1 MSKRLADTEIW
12 KKPWFFDLPDKYKLF
27 WFFILSDCDQAG
39 IWTANFKI
47 IKAYLGEIDQDKVVD
62 FFKGQIKILNGGHYW
77 LITDFI
83 KFQYGYPLKE
93 NSPMYKK
100 INELLIQRN
109 LSLDTVYDTV
119 YHTVSDTVCHT
130 VKDKDKDK
138 DKDIR
143 KGVQGEN
150 KKEQPPIQD
159 ADLTDQ
165 LKEENPI
172 VYKLGKML
180 LQNCPDV
187 MAMEYPISLQQLKD
201 PVKKYGSE
209 DVEKIIKAMQNK
221 GIKYLKQKSCRY
233 AFLTIENW
241 IKR

>member
-47 IKAYLGEIDQDKVVD
+47 LKVFIGEVDQAKVLEI
-62 FFKGQIKILNGGHYW
+62 FKDQIKVLNGGSYW
-77 LITDFI
+77 FITDFI
-83 KFQYGYPLKE
+83 KFQYGYPVAESSK
-93 NSPMYKK
+93 MRKK
-100 INELLIQRN
+100 LDELLSIRG
-109 LSLDTVYDTV
+109 LKLDTLYDTV
-119 YHTVSDTVCHT
+119 SIGYRYPIDTG
-130 VKDKDKDK
+130 KDKDKDK
-138 DKDIR
+138 DKDNS

-159 ADLTDQ
+159 TDLTDL

-172 VYKLGKML
+172 VYKLGKMVL
-180 LQNCPDV
+180 NNCPDV
-187 MAMEYPISLQQLKD
+187 MAMEYPLSLQQLKD
-201 PVKKYGSE
+201 LVKKYGSD